1 MEMVNNLNFHECH
14 DDYSI
19 PVECLTS
26 YYGTGLWTGVFF
38 AIAGGVGLMTSQRPS
53 NCTVTAFMVFN
64 IIASLFTLPLI
75 VFSGIEMGEFY
86 GTCKFLSGIQLLTGL
101 AQGIVAITTAAFCC
115 RVSCCISSHRQTNVA
130 FTRTVQSPPAPPAY
144 QVKQENN
151 QGEQGPWQ
159 RFN

>member
-1 MEMVNNLNFHECH
+1 M
-14 DDYSI
+14 
-19 PVECLTS
+19 
-26 YYGTGLWTGVFF
+26 
-38 AIAGGVGLMTSQRPS
+38 ASQRPS
-53 NCTVTAFMVFN
+53 YCTVTAFMVLS
-64 IIASLFTLPLI
+64 IIAALFVVPLM
-75 VFSGIEMGEFY
+75 VFSGISVASPDDRY
-86 GTCKFLSGIQLLTGL
+86 SYRNAKFICGIQLLTGL